1 MALWSQGT
9 MEQWAREAGGL
20 PRRLTCPGVVPVVL
34 LHWALERDLKVKGA
48 IDTKIETRWGSVALL
63 GIWVS
68 A

>member
-1 MALWSQGT
+1 MGP
-9 MEQWAREAGGL
+9 GGWG
-20 PRRLTCPGVVPVVL
+20 LTQETHLSRGFPVVL

-48 IDTKIETRWGSVALL
+48 IDTKIETRWGSVAQNACLL